1 MHMGIR
7 LRNDGV
13 CDFEEENES
22 ELMGDVELPPTIEE
36 KM

>member
-7 LRNDGV
+7 LRNDRV
-13 CDFEEENES
+13 CDFEKGNES
-22 ELMGDVELPPTIEE
+22 GLMGDVESPPTIKE